1 MEHVLYVITM
11 SFWDTK
17 ELFQELP
24 FYNTFIENPK
34 IMHLSNIELLREF
47 PFYDELSVVE
57 IPKAFRRYAR
67 SYKVEIINSKKDSLA
82 QLEASIASIKD
93 IFKDLSNE
101 MKIM

>member
-1 MEHVLYVITM
+1 MR
-11 SFWDTK
+11 FWDTK
-17 ELFQELP
+17 ELFQELR
-24 FYNTFIENPK
+24 FYNTFIEKPK
-34 IMHLSNIELLREF
+34 IMHLSNIELLHEF

-67 SYKVEIINSKKDSLA
+67 SYKVEIIDSKKDSLA